1 MFYGLPRSCLVPML
15 AETGGPVSVSS
26 QVNCKWALT
35 SGLQY
40 AVRIH
45 VSTNWRLARLTV
57 TTEQLPTQSHVIA
70 PQKRKDGLHMAPNHS
85 LQQGEE
91 WDRKEKL
98 YDSAKT
104 QASERGGTPANSAQ
118 VMLKLF
124 VIYGTA
130 KEIKTFWVFIH
141 LKHSVFVL

>member
-1 MFYGLPRSCLVPML
+1 
-15 AETGGPVSVSS
+15 
-26 QVNCKWALT
+26 
-35 SGLQY
+35 
-40 AVRIH
+40 
-45 VSTNWRLARLTV
+45 
-57 TTEQLPTQSHVIA
+57 
-70 PQKRKDGLHMAPNHS
+70 MAPNHS

-130 KEIKTFWVFIH
+130 KEIKTF
-141 LKHSVFVL
+141 